1 MSKWEQLSKTY
12 NTKDIIFKQGS
23 PSGTVFVVREGVVQL
38 TRIIEGNRILV
49 DELLKGEMFGVP
61 STLLDVPRLY
71 TAIAGEDNTVV
82 VELMP
87 NVFNDIVNKTPEIA
101 FMILKKMSLRIFD
114 VENLISSIKFPSTDT
129 KELEKKKGELDMI
142 PSSMEVSILILK
154 TQRKAMIQKTKAV
167 IGRKVLS
174 LNYEPEIDL
183 SEEDEGRYISRKHAM
198 IFYDQNEFFIKEEL
212 GVINGTYLN
221 GEKLKSGVP
230 YKLKNGD
237 LIKFCNIEAI
247 FQIEQKS

>member
-23 PSGTVFVVREGVVQL
+23 PGGTIFVVREGIVQL

-61 STLLDVPRLY
+61 STILDVPRLY
-71 TAIAGEDNTVV
+71 TAIAGDDDTVV

-87 NVFNDIVNKTPEIA
+87 NVFNDIVNKTPEIS
-101 FMILKKMSLRIFD
+101 FMILKKMALRIFD
-114 VENLISSIKFPSTDT
+114 VENLVSSIKFPGTDT
-129 KELEKKKGELDMI
+129 KELEKNIDTNVI
-142 PSSMEVSILILK
+142 PPNLEVSILILK
-154 TQRKAMIQKTKAV
+154 TQRKAVITNTKTV

-198 IFYDQNEFFIKEEL
+198 IFYDQGEFFIKEEL